1 MTTQQQSGDPQ
12 ELSQRVPRLEGAFE
26 QFSLRLDT
34 MERSIEG
41 LRADLTG
48 FKNTMYI
55 LVFGSWVTLLAAIFG
70 SRFID

>member
-12 ELSQRVPRLEGAFE
+12 ELTQRVLRLEGAFE
-26 QFSLRLDT
+26 QLSLRVDT
-34 MERSIEG
+34 MDRSKEG
-41 LRADLTG
+41 LRTDLTG